1 MSTDNSSRAA
11 LIGKEIIESNQRET
25 VKIFFININL
35 QIGSSAEGFQISL
48 VKVTRSLE
56 LI

>member
-1 MSTDNSSRAA
+1 MSTYNSSRAA

-25 VKIFFININL
+25 VKIFFVNINL
-35 QIGSSAEGFQISL
+35 QVGSSAEGFQISL